1 MGNLFMA
8 AIAALAFV
16 VLVALLVWYVY
27 ENRADMARL
36 LALSAGDVA
45 LMLLLALGGIA
56 LSRRYLRHDRS
67 AQALCIVVCALV
79 ALACA
84 VYIGLTVLLVAAV
97 QHRPPAL

>member
-1 MGNLFMA
+1 MPLW
-8 AIAALAFV
+8 LAV
-16 VLVALLVWYVY
+16 
-27 ENRADMARL
+27 
-36 LALSAGDVA
+36 

-97 QHRPPAL
+97 QDRRPRSEGGIRHKRTRHSRRKSRPVRLSNRRLYRIALGSAR